1 MIKNKTY
8 QNVEEMLSDL
18 SDEKALIKAM
28 YTYRDFAISP
38 DMVRSVVKKGDTLQ
52 KLIDHGV
59 ILERGNYLELED
71 PYLQF
76 FLDAMGANEEINIQA
91 VSDCIRSIRNPIFE
105 YMNETDQ
112 YRKVERVRKVRSS
125 LISITRRSVR
135 NCYILNR
142 KIDYTYTHEP
152 IYANKKNA
160 LVSLME
166 QKNGI
171 EELIRACE
179 KEIDDQEAFFSQA
192 SVELRQTLFEVTSQF
207 TLVLHTLDEAQK
219 KIADY
224 LNKIEYQNQLL
235 KHIRKLNYLCE
246 QGTLE
251 AHTNVKEMLQVL
263 NPKCWETQPR
273 TYPKISLRTLL
284 NSDELLEVIRR
295 IALNINA
302 PAKKRICENHISHD
316 DIKGRHDM
324 INVVNPEQVF
334 AEFCSA
340 GRDLFDYVM
349 SYNHGF
355 DVSEEERI
363 LMFCQLASYH
373 VKELN
378 FGPTKIHKCY
388 KYPIV
393 THKKL
398 E

>member
-1 MIKNKTY
+1 
-8 QNVEEMLSDL
+8 
-18 SDEKALIKAM
+18 
-28 YTYRDFAISP
+28 
-38 DMVRSVVKKGDTLQ
+38 
-52 KLIDHGV
+52 
-59 ILERGNYLELED
+59 
-71 PYLQF
+71 
-76 FLDAMGANEEINIQA
+76 
-91 VSDCIRSIRNPIFE
+91 
-105 YMNETDQ
+105 MNETEQ

-135 NCYILNR
+135 NCTILNR

-152 IYANKKNA
+152 VYANKKNA
-160 LVSLME
+160 LVTLME

-224 LNKIEYQNQLL
+224 LNQIEYQNQLL
-235 KHIRKLNYLCE
+235 KHIRKLNYLME

-251 AHTNVKEMLQVL
+251 AHTNVKQRLQEL
-263 NPKCWETQPR
+263 NPKCWEPQPR
-273 TYPKISLRTLL
+273 TFPKISLRTLL
-284 NSDELLEVIRR
+284 NSDEMLDVIRR

-302 PAKKRICENHISHD
+302 PAKKRICESRISKE
-316 DIKGRHDM
+316 DINGRHDLV
-324 INVVNPEQVF
+324 NVVQPERVF
-334 AEFCSA
+334 DEFCTTS
-340 GRDLFDYVM
+340 RDLFDFVLTYD
-349 SYNHGF
+349 HGF
-355 DVSEEERI
+355 EVEEDERI

-378 FGPTKIHKCY
+378 FGAIRTHKCY

-393 THKKL
+393 THK
-398 E
+398 